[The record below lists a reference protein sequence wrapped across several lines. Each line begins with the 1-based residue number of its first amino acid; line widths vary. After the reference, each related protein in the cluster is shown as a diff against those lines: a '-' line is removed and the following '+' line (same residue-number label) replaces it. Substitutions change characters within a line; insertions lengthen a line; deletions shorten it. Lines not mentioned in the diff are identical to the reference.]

1 MAVTSKNVAKTEG
14 RIWRRFKDGESAA
27 NYRSNQD
34 KIFQASW
41 THKCPEYV
49 HSTPPC
55 QGSCPAGE
63 DIRGYTTDR
72 TQLGS
77 VVALRDA
84 HGRNLGR
91 AKVLDGRLK
100 NLLPTRLF

>member
-14 RIWRRFKDGESAA
+14 KVWRRYKDGETEE

-49 HSTPPC
+49 HSTPPARD
-55 QGSCPAGE
+55 PAPPV
-63 DIRGYTTDR
+63 R
-72 TQLGS
+72 TF
-77 VVALRDA
+77 AA
-84 HGRNLGR
+84 I
-91 AKVLDGRLK
+91 
-100 NLLPTRLF
+100 